1 MSIYKTLTILFLLG
15 YGIITKKKEK
25 SMTLAQL
32 RYVIT
37 VSQVGTLSE
46 AAKRLYISQPSLT
59 NAIKELEKELG
70 ITIFIRTN
78 KGVILSRQGE
88 EFLGYARQVIEQT
101 NLIEEKYLQDHNVK
115 HEFCIS
121 TQHYSFAV
129 EAFVSLIKEYGGKE
143 YDFRIRETQTYE
155 IIEDVAKLKS
165 EIGVLYLNSFN
176 EVVLKKTLKENDLAF
191 HRLFIAKPHVF
202 LGKDNPLASKNRVK
216 RVSTSIL

>member
-1 MSIYKTLTILFLLG
+1 M
-15 YGIITKKKEK
+15 TKKKEK
-25 SMTLAQL
+25 NMTLAQL

-101 NLIEEKYLQDHNVK
+101 NLIEEKYLQDHNIK

-129 EAFVSLIKEYGGKE
+129 EAFVSLIKEYGGRNMISGFEKH
-143 YDFRIRETQTYE
+143 
-155 IIEDVAKLKS
+155 KLMK
-165 EIGVLYLNSFN
+165 L
-176 EVVLKKTLKENDLAF
+176 LKMLPNLKVKLGF
-191 HRLFIAKPHVF
+191 FILIHLMKLF
-202 LGKDNPLASKNRVK
+202 
-216 RVSTSIL
+216 

>member
-1 MSIYKTLTILFLLG
+1 
-15 YGIITKKKEK
+15 
-25 SMTLAQL
+25 MTLAQL

-101 NLIEEKYLQDHNVK
+101 NLIEEKYLQDHNIK

-129 EAFVSLIKEYGGKE
+129 EAFVSLIKEYGGNMISGFEKH
-143 YDFRIRETQTYE
+143 
-155 IIEDVAKLKS
+155 KLMK
-165 EIGVLYLNSFN
+165 L
-176 EVVLKKTLKENDLAF
+176 LKMLPNLKVKLGF
-191 HRLFIAKPHVF
+191 FILIHLMKLF
-202 LGKDNPLASKNRVK
+202 
-216 RVSTSIL
+216 

>member
-1 MSIYKTLTILFLLG
+1 MLQKG
-15 YGIITKKKEK
+15 VKK
-25 SMTLAQL
+25 MTLAQL

-37 VSQVGTLSE
+37 VAQLGTLSS

-59 NAIKELEKELG
+59 SAIKELEKELG

-129 EAFVSLIKEYGGKE
+129 EAFVSLIKEYGEENMTLELEK
-143 YDFRIRETQTYE
+143 R
-155 IIEDVAKLKS
+155 KLMKS
-165 EIGVLYLNSFN
+165 SKMLLN
-176 EVVLKKTLKENDLAF
+176 LKVKWEF
-191 HRLFIAKPHVF
+191 FI
-202 LGKDNPLASKNRVK
+202 
-216 RVSTSIL
+216 